1 MAEATPYNLD
11 AVQPDG
17 FVDFYGLL
25 GVPQTS
31 SETELRDRIQSLY
44 SEAQANRDH
53 RNLNK
58 RRDYQSLLEYLPQA
72 RTALLDADKRAAYDA
87 YAAQAQAGSAPVPFA
102 TLMAELSG
110 APTGDEASDVL
121 GVQESGRGARVANS
135 SPAATTRATGAGA
148 SSAPASSGTP
158 RRQPQVQSSAQA
170 GLMASAMSVIV
181 FAVLTLIVGLVA
193 NNWPVGILIGAI
205 AAVVVWFIA
214 RPKGG
219 TPVGR

>member
-11 AVQPDG
+11 AVRADG
-17 FVDFYGLL
+17 FVDFYELL
-25 GVPQTS
+25 GTPQGA
-31 SETELRDRIQSLY
+31 SEAELRDRIQLLY

-72 RTALLDADKRAAYDA
+72 RTALLDADKRATYDA
-87 YAAQAQAGSAPVPFA
+87 YAAQAQAGSVPGSFSN
-102 TLMAELSG
+102 LMAELSG
-110 APTGDEASDVL
+110 APVGDDRTDVL
-121 GVQESGRGARVANS
+121 GVQDGRGGGTTNTS
-135 SPAATTRATGAGA
+135 SSSTRATTAG
-148 SSAPASSGTP
+148 SNTSGDTP
-158 RRQPQVQSSAQA
+158 RRQPQVKSNAQA

-181 FAVLTLIVGLVA
+181 FAVLTLIVGLVLK
-193 NNWPVGILIGAI
+193 NWPVAILIGAI